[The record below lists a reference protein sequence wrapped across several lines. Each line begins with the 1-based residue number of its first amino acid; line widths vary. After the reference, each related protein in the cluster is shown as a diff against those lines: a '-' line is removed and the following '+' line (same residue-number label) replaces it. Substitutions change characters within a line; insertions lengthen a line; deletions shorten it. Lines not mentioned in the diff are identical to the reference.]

1 MNLVNNPEKT
11 LLVGH
16 GYWGKIIEKNLKNKP
31 VIVDIQNDENYQLEK
46 FLDSST
52 HVIIATPASS
62 HYQIL
67 SKALEKDCKIFCE
80 KPLTV
85 TYDEAKKLYQKAS
98 LMNKNFFVDWIF
110 LNNHVIKFLKN
121 NFGELFHASMN
132 RLNSGPVRHDVS
144 SILDLSSHDLSILLY
159 LVGTNKNF
167 SIGHETFSI
176 DEQISSG
183 TNFSKVL
190 WDSGSATLYS
200 SWNFPVKNRTC
211 VFSFDDSTVHW
222 DDFLGTIIVN
232 GKSLNLQSSMTPLY
246 SSLESFFN
254 ENYDFEENKRITLE
268 VSKLLQGN
276 DC

>member
-31 VIVDIQNDENYQLEK
+31 MIVDIQTDKNYQLEK

-62 HYQIL
+62 HYEIL
-67 SKALEKDCKIFCE
+67 SKALERDCKIFCE

-85 TYDEAKKLYQKAS
+85 THDEAKKLYEKAN
-98 LMNKNFFVDWIF
+98 LANKNFFVDWIF
-110 LNNHVIKFLKN
+110 LNNPVIKFLKN

-132 RLNSGPVRHDVS
+132 RLNSGPIRHDVS
-144 SILDLSSHDLSILLY
+144 SAFDLSSHDLSILLY
-159 LVGTNKNF
+159 LVETNKNF
-167 SIGHETFSI
+167 TISHENFLSDKQTN
-176 DEQISSG
+176 SG
-183 TNFSKVL
+183 TNFSKVS

-200 SWNFPVKNRTC
+200 SWNFPIKNRTC

-222 DDFLGTIIVN
+222 DDFLGVVIAN
-232 GKSLNLQSSMTPLY
+232 GKSLNFKSYMTPLQ
-246 SSLESFFN
+246 SSLESFFR
-254 ENYDFEENKRITLE
+254 ENYNFEENKRITLE
-268 VSKLLQGN
+268 VSRLLQGSAG
-276 DC
+276 